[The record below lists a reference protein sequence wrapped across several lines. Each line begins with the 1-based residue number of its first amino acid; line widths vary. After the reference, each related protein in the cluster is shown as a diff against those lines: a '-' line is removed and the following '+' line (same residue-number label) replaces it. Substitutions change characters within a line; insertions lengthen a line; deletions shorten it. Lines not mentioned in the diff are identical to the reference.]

1 VDQGA
6 TVTVVGVLGVGEIGR
21 GLMKALEPTGFRI
34 AICDA
39 RPEAMQPY
47 EHRAVLCTDAKSL
60 GALADVVLVA
70 VVDDEQ
76 VLNVLEGPDGALESL
91 HPNSTVL
98 VISTVSINTLRRV
111 AAKAAEVGVGLLDCG
126 ISGGPAA
133 AAQGQWVSMVG
144 GSDEDFTRARAVL
157 DAFSSLVVRMGP
169 LGAGMRSKLARQV
182 VQFGSWLA
190 AYEGQRLAEAA
201 DVDLAKFA
209 QVIRE
214 SDAKIGGAT
223 ALMFRSTVAPFGADD
238 DPGLI
243 EAMRNGARLAHKDL
257 AAARALAAELAL
269 DVPLVDLANEQ
280 MDRVFGIAP

>member
-1 VDQGA
+1 
-6 TVTVVGVLGVGEIGR
+6 
-21 GLMKALEPTGFRI
+21 
-34 AICDA
+34 
-39 RPEAMQPY
+39 
-47 EHRAVLCTDAKSL
+47 
-60 GALADVVLVA
+60 
-70 VVDDEQ
+70 
-76 VLNVLEGPDGALESL
+76 
-91 HPNSTVL
+91 
-98 VISTVSINTLRRV
+98 
-111 AAKAAEVGVGLLDCG
+111 
-126 ISGGPAA
+126 
-133 AAQGQWVSMVG
+133 MVG

-157 DAFSSLVVRMGP
+157 DVFSSLVVRMGP